1 MLCHVPS
8 SVAEAFFKSLKE
20 EELYRSAYR
29 SEAELKGCV
38 TKYINF
44 FNNERPHK
52 AIDYAT
58 LSKKEAT
65 FFAREK
71 KQG

>member
-1 MLCHVPS
+1 MINV
-8 SVAEAFFKSLKE
+8 K
-20 EELYRSAYR
+20 RSAQMLTFWHLLR
-29 SEAELKGCV
+29 NDI
-38 TKYINF
+38 TKP

-52 AIDYAT
+52 AIDYAIP
-58 LSKKEAT
+58 SKKEAT